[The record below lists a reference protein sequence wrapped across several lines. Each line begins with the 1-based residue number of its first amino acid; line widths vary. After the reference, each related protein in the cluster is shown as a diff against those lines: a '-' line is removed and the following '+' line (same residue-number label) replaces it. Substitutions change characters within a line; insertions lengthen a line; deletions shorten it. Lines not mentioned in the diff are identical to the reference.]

1 MVSFEI
7 GRLNSIMVV
16 RYITCRDASSKLA
29 HPFFIFF
36 ADVVELADTV
46 DLKSS
51 EEIRTGSNPVIG
63 TISHKIHPL

>member
-1 MVSFEI
+1 MVSFET

-29 HPFFIFF
+29 HPFFIF

-51 EEIRTGSNPVIG
+51 EEIRTGSSPVIG
-63 TISHKIHPL
+63 TISHEIHPL